1 MKIRVAVV
9 MGGHTS
15 EYEISL
21 KSGAVVMA
29 HLDQKKIRSLC
40 RSSHQQRLVC
50 SGKRS
55 LATH

>member
-29 HLDQKKIRSLC
+29 HLDQKNTKPMPFESPTT
-40 RSSHQQRLVC
+40 
-50 SGKRS
+50 SG
-55 LATH
+55 L